1 MLLIA
6 EDETTRALG
15 SLILRNPS
23 GPITRLFELSAM
35 DTLFRIERTDESRA
49 A

>member
-6 EDETTRALG
+6 EDETTRARG

-23 GPITRLFELSAM
+23 GPITRLVADS
-35 DTLFRIERTDESRA
+35 TSWGVCHPISRA
-49 A
+49 G